1 MNLALGR
8 AAGKSLDKLE
18 RAEQIKIKHGLDV
31 LRLIP
36 PQPAGCK
43 HLSGHPKWYR
53 IRVGV
58 YRICYKIADGDVHVG
73 VIAHRREVYKDL
85 TRVNS

>member
-8 AAGKSLDKLE
+8 AAGKYLDKLAK
-18 RAEQIKIKHGLDV
+18 AEQIQIKRGLDS
-31 LRLIP
+31 LSLIP

-53 IRVGV
+53 IRVGS
-58 YRICYKIADGDVHVG
+58 YRICYKIGDGDVYVG

-85 TRVNS
+85 NRIN